1 MNLTASEKATL
12 HFYEWEYLGRGYYHF
27 DEMVNIEPPFI
38 PFFHNSFRDDTYL
51 DDGKVPSLFGRLSNL
66 LINSKPKKEEYIAK
80 QVKPNLAKATKKL
93 VGFSFAFQKGQ
104 DISSVISNEF
114 LNMLAYSQNSISFEI
129 IGTYNNISVQFI
141 CDIEDRDRLQSHLKA
156 YFPAIILKDIEV
168 YNIGFDFNKTVAIV
182 DFGLDDEF
190 MRPIQTTNSFT
201 IDSLTS
207 IIATLNNLLYDDIAL
222 FQIQFQGVT
231 APWSKNILNA
241 VSDGMGGS
249 FFANAPEMITC
260 AKNKISAPLFSV
272 IIRTATQ
279 GNTDGRS
286 QYLASELA
294 RSISSVSTSEYNKL
308 IPLSNEGYAYEHHLS
323 NLFERMSN
331 RLEMILNSNELVSFV
346 HYPNKS
352 IVSSK
357 LGIQGGKTK
366 LVSNKYINQKYI
378 LGVNKHQNIETTVSI
393 DDESR
398 LRHTHIIGSTGVG
411 KSTLIAN
418 MLLEDAEKGNGCA
431 IFDPHGDII
440 DDILLRIPEH
450 RKDDV
455 ILIDPSDLNFPIGFN
470 LLQATTETEKI
481 ILSSDLV
488 SAFKRHATVWGD
500 KMSAVLSQA
509 INTFLESDK
518 GGTLIE
524 LKRFLLEDNFRK
536 QFLESVEDPSIHYY
550 WEHEYYMVKK
560 GIAPLL
566 TRMDTFLRPKIVRY
580 MLAQKQG
587 IDFAQCINE
596 KKIVLIKLSQGLIGE
611 ENSYLLGSLFLSKFN
626 QVAHAR
632 QSLVKEQ
639 RHPYYIYLDEFQNF
653 ITPSISTI
661 LSSARKYGLGLIL
674 AHQEL
679 AQIDDNKTLNS
690 VISNPFIRICFRLG
704 DNDAKKLESGFSYF
718 EQSDLQGLN
727 IGETI
732 VRIGGNNNDFN
743 MSTSRMPDI
752 DYQTSSII
760 KEYIIQNARDNY
772 AKPRA
777 EIEELLINLLPK
789 ISRKVVSEKQDIEKK
804 IVEVQ
809 KAVQKEKSPTPI
821 TENKPESFSSNFEE
835 QKEKLL
841 KNESTK
847 EKIRKHKSVQN
858 FIKKIAIQRGFKA
871 TLEEKVTDGFVDV
884 GLQKNKTRIAI
895 EISETNTKSYE
906 VKNIIKSIKEGF
918 TLIFMVSESDIHL
931 KNIKELALKI
941 IDKKH
946 HKTLRFLN
954 PNQVANE
961 LDKVEIKEKPKTRR
975 ILGYRVQTNY
985 EEDTSY
991 STLKKEDEIAKMI
1004 LSSMRKK
1011 K

>member
-27 DEMVNIEPPFI
+27 DEMVALEPPFI
-38 PFFHNSFRDDTYL
+38 PFYHKSFRDDTYL
-51 DDGKVPSLFGRLSNL
+51 DDGKVTSLFGRLSNL
-66 LINSKPKKEEYIAK
+66 LTDNKPKEEEFVAK
-80 QVKPNLAKATKKL
+80 QVKPNLAKVTRQL
-93 VGFSFAFQKGQ
+93 VGFSFTFQKGQ
-104 DISSVISNEF
+104 EISSVISVEF
-114 LNMLAYSQNSISFEI
+114 LNMLTYSQHPISFEI
-129 IGTYNNISVQFI
+129 IGTYDNISVQFV
-141 CDIEDRDRLQSHLKA
+141 CGLEDSDRLQSHLKA
-156 YFPAIILKDIEV
+156 YFPSIIIKDIEV
-168 YNIGFDFNKTVAIV
+168 YNIGFDFNKTIAIV
-182 DFGLDDEF
+182 DFGLENEF
-190 MRPIQTTNSFT
+190 MRPIQTSNSFT

-207 IIATLNNLLYDDIAL
+207 IIATLNNLEYGDTAL
-222 FQIQFQGVT
+222 FQILFQGVT
-231 APWSKNILNA
+231 APWSKNILTA

-249 FFANAPEMITC
+249 FFADAPEMILC
-260 AKNKISAPLFSV
+260 AKNKTSVPLFST

-294 RSISSVSTSEYNKL
+294 RSIASVSTSEFNKL
-308 IPLSNEGYAYEHHLS
+308 IPLSNEGYLYDNHLR
-323 NLFERMSN
+323 NVFERSSN
-331 RLEMILNSNELVSFV
+331 RLGMILNSDELVSFV

-366 LVSNKYINQKYI
+366 LVSNEHVNQKYI
-378 LGVNKHQNIETTVSI
+378 LGVNEHNNIKTSVSI
-393 DDESR
+393 NDESR
-398 LRHTHIIGSTGVG
+398 LRHTHIIGVTGVG

-440 DDILLRIPEH
+440 DDILLRIPEY

-455 ILIDPSDLNFPIGFN
+455 ILIDPSDLDFPIGFN
-470 LLQATTETEKI
+470 LLHATTEAEKI
-481 ILSSDLV
+481 VLSSDLV
-488 SAFKRHATVWGD
+488 SAFKQHATAWGD

-509 INTFLESDK
+509 INTFLESSR

-536 QFLESVEDPSIHYY
+536 QFLDSVEDPSIHYY

-566 TRMDTFLRPKIVRY
+566 IRIDTFLRPKTVRY

-587 IDFAQCINE
+587 IDFAKCISE

-632 QSLVKEQ
+632 QSLSREQ

-679 AQIDDNKTLNS
+679 AQIDDTKILNS
-690 VISNPFIRICFRLG
+690 VISNPYTRICFRLG

-732 VRIGGNNNDFN
+732 VRIGSSNNDFN
-743 MSTSRMPDI
+743 MKTSRMSEI
-752 DYQTSSII
+752 DYKVSLTI
-760 KEYIIQNARDNY
+760 KDYIIQNTRDNY
-772 AKPRA
+772 AKPKV
-777 EIEELLINLLPK
+777 EIEELLVNLLPK
-789 ISRKVVSEKQDIEKK
+789 ISRKFISKKQDIEST
-804 IVEVQ
+804 VTEVP
-809 KAVQKEKSPTPI
+809 KVIQKEKLSVLI
-821 TENKPESFSSNFEE
+821 TNDKTEVSSSNFEE

-841 KNESTK
+841 EKESKK
-847 EKIRKHKSVQN
+847 EVIRKHKSIQN
-858 FIKKIAIQRGFKA
+858 FIKTIAIQRGFKA
-871 TLEEKVTDGFVDV
+871 TIEEKVADGFVDV

-906 VKNIIKSIKEGF
+906 VKNISKSIKAGF
-918 TLIFMVSESDIHL
+918 TLIYMVSESDVHL
-931 KNIKELALKI
+931 KNIKKLALKT

-946 HKTLRFLN
+946 HKILRFLN

-961 LDKVEIKEKPKTRR
+961 LDKIEVKEKPKTRR

-1004 LSSMRKK
+1004 LTSLRKK